1 MNVRNE
7 GDQSLRLARASIGSN
22 LLADYETVPV
32 VYLVPRVPGAHGS
45 LLPSWQLVWPPCGSF
60 VVAVVDTQIAGRAS
74 SRRGVAFS
82 TGCRDP
88 KTGRDLDRSRTHQ
101 CECWACTQY

>member
-1 MNVRNE
+1 MNVWNE
-7 GDQSLRLARASIGSN
+7 GDQSLRHARVSIGSN

-32 VYLVPRVPGAHGS
+32 VYLVPREPGAHGS
-45 LLPSWQLVWPPCGSF
+45 LLPSWHLVWPPLWELRGDCGL
-60 VVAVVDTQIAGRAS
+60 IPK
-74 SRRGVAFS
+74 SRVELRLGVELRFT

-101 CECWACTQY
+101 CEC